1 MDLEERLLL
10 LDQLLNETALLI
22 AINQSDNLNPLT
34 AVLLNASSTSSTD
47 NEISPSKT
55 YLYCGE
61 ELEKFSKSYKLVH
74 GYISLFV
81 CFFGAV
87 ANILNIVVLTRMHK
101 QINPNNAILIGLAI
115 ADLLV
120 MMEYI
125 PFAMHMYILNERP
138 VYERFNYPWTVFVLI
153 HAHLTQVLHTISI
166 WLTLLLAVWRYIS
179 VAHPLKSRLWC
190 TINRALLAIILA
202 YICCPLLCFP
212 IFLTYTIQV
221 SQLQLALF
229 QMMNAYRIVD
239 SMK

>member
-1 MDLEERLLL
+1 MDLEERLSLL
-10 LDQLLNETALLI
+10 EHFLNESALLI
-22 AINQSDNLNPLT
+22 ALNRTENINPLT
-34 AVLLNASSTSSTD
+34 SVLLNVSSSKD
-47 NEISPSKT
+47 NPISPTKT

-138 VYERFNYPWTVFVLI
+138 VYERFNYPWAIFVLT

-190 TINRALLAIILA
+190 TLNRALLAIILA

-212 IFLTYTIQV
+212 IFLTYTIQA
-221 SQLQLALF
+221 SRTL
-229 QMMNAYRIVD
+229 
-239 SMK
+239 